1 MVDGRQYWM
10 EQPTK
15 ALRPK
20 PARPVVK
27 KPSLDEVVEALAV
40 EEFRNPEVTGR
51 GGDRG
56 RGLEIKQKSVGSPG
70 LSRYDAQ
77 LTPVKK
83 DNRFVKNLKDAAKV
97 PGAVDDAFQAVV
109 DYQFPDMFTSPTHPD
124 VPVGQA
130 LTSLKNLFLPMQLG
144 DVGVDGGLGMIP
156 IVMPSTFRGPIGNA
170 LSKLSGGKKRPNIPI
185 KKEPKQIPTLKT
197 ARTDLTEVE
206 FKKMQ
211 NIDMELL
218 EEDLNFERIAELVGW
233 KGKVNTATH
242 PNILKIANK
251 KLDELMEIRRK
262 FVDKTKDPRNP
273 LDLELPDDSS
283 LDFTGV
289 KGAKAQGQ
297 CYPYC
302 YRKAF
307 EKDETIKIVHGQVD
321 NGLGELTPHAW
332 IETKDGLVLDWQ
344 TMEGP
349 KEILEQLSST
359 GSPVITSRLKHYG
372 KGIPVKE
379 FNKSFKPVRD
389 LEFTP
394 EEMRKLT
401 SGTRSSGPFTVE
413 EIDRVLGNTPKTKRK
428 PFDEYTRDRGPESYI
443 NPGDTELQKEFAEIA
458 SAQRGAPEKIM
469 LKITNTDKGMEREY
483 TFISEHIGDLYNRMT
498 QPGNMAQNFDVI
510 TDKFKKLKLNLS
522 PKSNATLPRYVKL
535 IKEKMPE
542 MVELLDEFADA
553 HAAVDISTSMGVAK
567 PVQLARDAAVAY
579 GKLDLDEAVRLL
591 KELEPYM
598 ENYDLF
604 KKAMFNFGR

>member
-1 MVDGRQYWM
+1 MADSRQYWM
-10 EQPTK
+10 DQVLRQVAEENMNPDDRSLGMRRALTAEEEAMSQAVLAEREEPYMGNLGRAIGAIRDFTFPSGPQVPLAGIRGVTPTVGAGDLPNVAK
-15 ALRPK
+15 DMALPLLASDLGVAGAMANV
-20 PARPVVK
+20 PIPFPGMGK
-27 KPSLDEVVEALAV
+27 KPVQAGAKKFVPRKKPYKSKTDPIAEA
-40 EEFRNPEVTGR
+40 T
-51 GGDRG
+51 
-56 RGLEIKQKSVGSPG
+56 
-70 LSRYDAQ
+70 SRISD
-77 LTPVKK
+77 
-83 DNRFVKNLKDAAKV
+83 
-97 PGAVDDAFQAVV
+97 
-109 DYQFPDMFTSPTHPD
+109 DYQFLDSTSKGK
-124 VPVGQA
+124 VARAG
-130 LTSLKNLFLPMQLG
+130 
-144 DVGVDGGLGMIP
+144 
-156 IVMPSTFRGPIGNA
+156 
-170 LSKLSGGKKRPNIPI
+170 LSKERYQQLLDDGYDFDRIMKEHPRLSPEEWVDIEDVAGRPETF
-185 KKEPKQIPTLKT
+185 KTSTAPK
-197 ARTDLTEVE
+197 DLTEVE

-211 NIDMELL
+211 NIDTELL

-242 PNILKIANK
+242 LDILKIANK
-251 KLDELMEIRRK
+251 ELDELMDIRRK

-349 KEILEQLSST
+349 KEILEQLSSM

-379 FNKSFKPVRD
+379 FDKFFKPVRD

-413 EIDRVLGNTPKTKRK
+413 EISRILGK
-428 PFDEYTRDRGPESYI
+428 
-443 NPGDTELQKEFAEIA
+443 
-458 SAQRGAPEKIM
+458 
-469 LKITNTDKGMEREY
+469 
-483 TFISEHIGDLYNRMT
+483 
-498 QPGNMAQNFDVI
+498 
-510 TDKFKKLKLNLS
+510 
-522 PKSNATLPRYVKL
+522 
-535 IKEKMPE
+535 
-542 MVELLDEFADA
+542 
-553 HAAVDISTSMGVAK
+553 
-567 PVQLARDAAVAY
+567 
-579 GKLDLDEAVRLL
+579 
-591 KELEPYM
+591 
-598 ENYDLF
+598 
-604 KKAMFNFGR
+604 